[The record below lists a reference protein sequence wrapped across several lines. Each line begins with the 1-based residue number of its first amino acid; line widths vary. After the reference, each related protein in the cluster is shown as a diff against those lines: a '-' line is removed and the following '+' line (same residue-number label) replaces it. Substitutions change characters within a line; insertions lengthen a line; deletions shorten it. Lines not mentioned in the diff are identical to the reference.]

1 MDKTKA
7 FAVGGVD
14 YITKPFQEEE
24 VFARVKNHLSLRI
37 AQKRIEEKNA
47 ELRNTEKILRK
58 DEERLNIQF
67 RLSQM
72 NISYKE
78 LAAMALEEIV
88 NLTFSKVGYLHF
100 VNNDQKTIDLF
111 SWSKRT
117 LENCT
122 AVKDSHYPLDSAGVW
137 ADCLRQL
144 KPVIHNEY
152 ADLPDKKGLPK
163 GHFPVYR
170 HMSVPI
176 FGGGIVVG
184 IAGVGNKTEPY
195 DESDANQLTLFTR
208 GIWEILQR
216 KLADEK
222 LSEAKE
228 AADAAN
234 QAKSEFLANMSHEI
248 RTPMNAIIGMSH
260 LALKTELTP
269 KQKDYINKVYF
280 SAQNLLGIINDI
292 LDFSKIEA
300 GKLNMES
307 VDFDLG
313 DVLNNLSGVVSI
325 KSQEKALELIFEIE
339 PDVPTALTGDP
350 LRLGQILLNLAN
362 NAVKFTEKGEITLS
376 IKPLQVDKE
385 TAFIRFAVKDT
396 GIGLTEEQRGKLFQ
410 SFQQADASTTRK
422 YGGTGLGLTISKKLA
437 EMMGGEIGVD
447 SVAGQGST
455 FWFTA
460 KFGRH
465 DKVAQPLLVLPEDIK
480 EMRMLVVDDN
490 EASRQVI
497 KSYLER
503 LGFHAD
509 TASSGREALEMIK
522 DKAVLSAKKDQVG
535 SAKQSQQPY
544 GLVFMDWEMP
554 LTDGIETAKQIQQD
568 PHLTKIPK
576 IVMVTGHGSEDL
588 MGKAK
593 QISLDGFLIKPV
605 T

>member
-117 LENCT
+117 LENCK

-176 FGGGIVVG
+176 FGGGIVVA

-362 NAVKFTEKGEITLS
+362 NAVKFTEKG
-376 IKPLQVDKE
+376 
-385 TAFIRFAVKDT
+385 
-396 GIGLTEEQRGKLFQ
+396 
-410 SFQQADASTTRK
+410 
-422 YGGTGLGLTISKKLA
+422 
-437 EMMGGEIGVD
+437 
-447 SVAGQGST
+447 
-455 FWFTA
+455 
-460 KFGRH
+460 
-465 DKVAQPLLVLPEDIK
+465 
-480 EMRMLVVDDN
+480 
-490 EASRQVI
+490 
-497 KSYLER
+497 
-503 LGFHAD
+503 
-509 TASSGREALEMIK
+509 
-522 DKAVLSAKKDQVG
+522 
-535 SAKQSQQPY
+535 
-544 GLVFMDWEMP
+544 
-554 LTDGIETAKQIQQD
+554 
-568 PHLTKIPK
+568 
-576 IVMVTGHGSEDL
+576 
-588 MGKAK
+588 
-593 QISLDGFLIKPV
+593 
-605 T
+605 